1 MSFGDE
7 TYVDVDYDPMKM
19 MLGLEQGHFEA
30 SRRDD
35 GAAIS
40 RTVGKRW
47 MEGRSVAS
55 SYVDCRKGCKEHAAM
70 S

>member
-19 MLGLEQGHFEA
+19 MLGLEPGHCEGLC
-30 SRRDD
+30 RDD
-35 GAAIS
+35 GAAMS
-40 RTVGKRW
+40 RTLGKRW
-47 MEGRSVAS
+47 IEGRSVAS
-55 SYVDCRKGCKEHAAM
+55 YVERRKGCKEHAAM